1 MVGPGALILT
11 ALAVAYFRVGFTPR
25 TAHLMHGMAAA
36 VIGLIVVMTARM
48 VRASIRTVPAAAIA
62 ALVFVLVG
70 VLRVNTVVA
79 IALVVPASLWLHRPR

>member
-1 MVGPGALILT
+1 
-11 ALAVAYFRVGFTPR
+11 
-25 TAHLMHGMAAA
+25 MHGMAAA

-79 IALVVPASLWLHRPR
+79 IALVVPVSLWLHRPR